1 DLILVQ
7 SSKLEELLKNT
18 IQDVALAHVR
28 TCKACRRRALIC
40 DFCGDLNKPI
50 WTHEFTTYKRCINP
64 GCSNVMH
71 IDCLLMMVT
80 DLISNVDCCFQRQ
93 STTIPLKDYSQLK
106 FSDIQCRTC
115 REYCTLFSRN
125 NQTIGHYADPF
136 CLPKI
141 DS

>member
-1 DLILVQ
+1 
-7 SSKLEELLKNT
+7 
-18 IQDVALAHVR
+18 
-28 TCKACRRRALIC
+28 
-40 DFCGDLNKPI
+40 
-50 WTHEFTTYKRCINP
+50 
-64 GCSNVMH
+64 MH

-115 REYCTLFSRN
+115 KEYCTLFSRN